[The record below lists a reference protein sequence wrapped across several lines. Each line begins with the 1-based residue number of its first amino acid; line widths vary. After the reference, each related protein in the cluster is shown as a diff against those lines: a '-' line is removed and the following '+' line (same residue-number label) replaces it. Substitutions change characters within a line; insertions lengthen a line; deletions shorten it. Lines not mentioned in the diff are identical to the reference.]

1 MIGKLLVVL
10 TFILCAVSAPQ
21 AQTLDEVYKQALTE
35 GGTLNFYATL
45 AQVNA
50 ASILPAFEKRFPGI
64 RVNHVDATS
73 DQLAARVI
81 AESRGGKVIIVTDE
95 EKLPSD
101 IPAAGC
107 LKVPKASHF
116 LTPVV
121 MSVPLQMLA
130 YYIAVLRGTD
140 VDQPRNLAKSVTVE

>member
-81 AESRGGKVIIVTDE
+81 AESRGGKVVADVFQTLRRHDSRP
-95 EKLPSD
+95 KSGP
-101 IPAAGC
+101 
-107 LKVPKASHF
+107 VPRETLS
-116 LTPVV
+116 
-121 MSVPLQMLA
+121 
-130 YYIAVLRGTD
+130 
-140 VDQPRNLAKSVTVE
+140 